1 MVTSLKLYDLLEIC
15 SRNQYE
21 STNRQK
27 LLEFQHLKSQHVII
41 VSASLECTGLQKM
54 LKSITPVDF
63 TYEIQIINVSTSN
76 WITIDMILDQIK
88 LVRKNTIVIIP
99 KKTVGSDED
108 LEKMLRVPVFR
119 GLEDYE
125 QAMNTHKVI
134 EPTQNKSPIISIIGP
149 PCSNKTLLCRELARI
164 YEIPYISLIELVNI
178 GIAKSDPLAIRAN
191 EYLMQQNLIPD
202 YISAEIIRERLL
214 NTDTKNG
221 FIFDGYPKTTAD
233 IKWLMEMSVTPNLV
247 INLNL
252 NLKNITKNL
261 KKYFPQNRIKS
272 ILDKFHQETQTVIN
286 YYSSTSEI
294 IHLDINGLEFS
305 EILDRISEKLDP
317 VFSDNPVIMEP
328 VWEIP
333 ELIAA
338 IG

>member
-1 MVTSLKLYDLLEIC
+1 MVSSLKLYDLLEIC

-21 STNRQK
+21 SMNRQR
-27 LLEFQHLKSQHVII
+27 LLEFKSLKSQHVII
-41 VSASLECTGLQKM
+41 VSASLECTGLQK
-54 LKSITPVDF
+54 LLTSITPVDF
-63 TYEIQIINVSTSN
+63 TYEIQSINVSTSN
-76 WITIDMILDQIK
+76 WITIDMIYDQIK
-88 LVRKNTIVIIP
+88 INRNNTIVIVP

-108 LEKMLRVPVFR
+108 LEKMLHVPIFR

-125 QAMNTHKVI
+125 QAMCTSNFSIKDITR
-134 EPTQNKSPIISIIGP
+134 PIISLIGP
-149 PCSNKTLLCRELARI
+149 PCTDKTLLCRELARI

-191 EYLMQQNLIPD
+191 EYLMQHNLIPD
-202 YISAEIIRERLL
+202 YIAAELIRARLS
-214 NTDTKNG
+214 NTDTKAG

-233 IKWLMEMSVTPNLV
+233 IKWLMEMSVNPNVV

-261 KKYFPQNRIKS
+261 RKYFPQNQIKS
-272 ILDKFHQETQTVIN
+272 ILEKFHQETQTVIN

-305 EILDRISEKLDP
+305 EILSRVSARLDP
-317 VFSDNPVIMEP
+317 IFSNKPTIVEP
-328 VWEIP
+328 VWEMP